1 MTSLNLDPKLSLV
14 TDQPPCR
21 SIDLV
26 TDQDGR
32 SSSNANITA
41 SMGVASDDG
50 PDGGI
55 DAAEIERTARKRILL
70 EG

>member
-1 MTSLNLDPKLSLV
+1 MTSLILNPKLSLV
-14 TDQPPCR
+14 TDQPPCLP
-21 SIDLV
+21 INLV
-26 TDQDGR
+26 TDQVGR

-50 PDGGI
+50 PDVSI
-55 DAAEIERTARKRILL
+55 DAAELERIARKKILM